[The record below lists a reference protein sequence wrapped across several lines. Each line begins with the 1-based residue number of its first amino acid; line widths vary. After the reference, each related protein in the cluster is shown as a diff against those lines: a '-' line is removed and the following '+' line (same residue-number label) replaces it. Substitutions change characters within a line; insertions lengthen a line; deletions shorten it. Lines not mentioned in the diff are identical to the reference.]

1 MIERY
6 ASPIGSPYRH
16 PAADALPPVAP
27 TSLLHAPLILV
38 VDDHEPSRTLA
49 RLVLERAGFRVA
61 EAATGRDGLRQAQ
74 VLRPAVVLLD
84 IILPELDGWTVARL
98 LREDVRTR
106 ECVILALT
114 AWTGVGVGEGARAL
128 AIGFDEVLTKPV
140 LPRTLAAVVA
150 RYVAERPM
158 AGQPAR

>member
-1 MIERY
+1 MTERY
-6 ASPIGSPYRH
+6 ASPIGSSYR
-16 PAADALPPVAP
+16 PTSDTSPPVVAP
-27 TSLLHAPLILV
+27 TSLLRAPLILV

-61 EAATGRDGLRQAQ
+61 EAATGGEGLRQAQ

-106 ECVILALT
+106 DSIIIALT
-114 AWTGVGVGEGARAL
+114 AWTGVGEGARAL
-128 AIGFDEVLTKPV
+128 AHGFEEVLTKPV
-140 LPRTLAAVVA
+140 LPRTLAAVVS
-150 RYVAERPM
+150 RYVAERAM

>member
-6 ASPIGSPYRH
+6 ASSVGSSYRH
-16 PAADALPPVAP
+16 PVLDTSPPAVAP
-27 TSLLHAPLILV
+27 TSLLNAPLILV

-74 VLRPAVVLLD
+74 VLRPSVVLLD

-98 LREDVRTR
+98 LREDARTR
-106 ECVILALT
+106 DCVILALT
-114 AWTGVGVGEGARAL
+114 AWTGVGEGARAL
-128 AIGFDEVLTKPV
+128 AAGFDEVLTKPV

-150 RYVAERPM
+150 QYATARSIEA
-158 AGQPAR
+158 QPAR

>member
-1 MIERY
+1 MIERH
-6 ASPIGSPYRH
+6 ASPIGSSYRH
-16 PAADALPPVAP
+16 PTAEALPPAVAP
-27 TSLLHAPLILV
+27 TSLLRAPLILV
-38 VDDHEPSRTLA
+38 VDDHEPSRALA

-61 EAATGRDGLRQAQ
+61 EAATGHEGLRQAQ
-74 VLRPAVVLLD
+74 VLRPVVVLLD

-106 ECVILALT
+106 DSVILALT
-114 AWTGVGVGEGARAL
+114 AWTGVGEGARAL

-150 RYVAERPM
+150 RYVAERQI

>member
-1 MIERY
+1 MIDRHV
-6 ASPIGSPYRH
+6 SPIGSSYHH
-16 PAADALPPVAP
+16 PTAEPTPLVVAP

-61 EAATGRDGLRQAQ
+61 EAATGGDGLRQAQ

-84 IILPELDGWTVARL
+84 IIMPELDGWTVARL

-106 ECVILALT
+106 DCVILALT
-114 AWTGVGVGEGARAL
+114 AWTGVGESARAL
-128 AIGFDEVLTKPV
+128 ASGFEEVLTKPV

-150 RYVAERPM
+150 RYVAERQM
-158 AGQPAR
+158 ARQPAR

>member
-1 MIERY
+1 MTERY
-6 ASPIGSPYRH
+6 ASPIGSIYRP
-16 PAADALPPVAP
+16 PAVDMSPPAIAP

-38 VDDHEPSRTLA
+38 VDDHEPSRALA

-61 EAATGRDGLRQAQ
+61 EAATGREGLRQAQ

-84 IILPELDGWTVARL
+84 IILPEIDGWTVCRR

-106 ECVILALT
+106 DSIILALT
-114 AWTGVGVGEGARAL
+114 AWTGVGDGARAL
-128 AIGFDEVLTKPV
+128 ALGFEEVLTKPV

-158 AGQPAR
+158 APQPAR